1 MTALSMLFAQRTRPT
16 VADVA
21 LALSHREGERG
32 AAGRAL
38 SVTGDTGVVLSGVR
52 QDSRRV
58 LPGELFC
65 AREGRTARGSAFVA
79 DALSRGA
86 AAVLA
91 KRGSLTEPLAVPLIE
106 VEDPASAIGF
116 VAEVV
121 YGRPSQALPVV
132 GITGTNGKTTTSSV
146 LEQAL
151 RALSHRP
158 ARLGTL
164 GFSFGADQREGA
176 LTTPEADDISRLCAE
191 VRDAGGTELVMEVS
205 SIALAS
211 ARVDALRFAVAAF
224 TNLSQDH
231 LDFHASMAEY
241 AAAKARLFD
250 ALAPGVSVLNVDDAF
265 GAELAARARGQV
277 ITTGRAVS
285 ASVRPLAT
293 SLDASGI
300 RARVATPGRVVE
312 LESGLLGEH
321 NLENLL
327 TALGVLLALEIDAEA
342 AAKALSGAVGAPGR
356 LERCDTPDDDVR
368 VLVDYAHTDDA
379 LENVLRALRP
389 VTQGEL
395 VCVFGCGGDRD
406 PTKRPRMGAAV
417 ARGASRAIITSDNPR
432 SEDPQSIARAIVPG
446 FAGSPTPY
454 VLELDRRAAIQRAI
468 LGAAPGD
475 TVLVA
480 GKGHEPYQ
488 IVGAEKLPFDDREVS
503 RAALAQRRAGR
514 TS

>member
-1 MTALSMLFAQRTRPT
+1 MTALSMLFAQRSPPT
-16 VADVA
+16 VADV
-21 LALSHREGERG
+21 LFALSHWEGERG
-32 AAGRAL
+32 AEGRAVSATGAT
-38 SVTGDTGVVLSGVR
+38 SVALSGVR
-52 QDSRRV
+52 QDSRSVR
-58 LPGELFC
+58 PGELFC
-65 AREGRTARGSAFVA
+65 ARDGRAAKGSAFVA

-91 KRGSLTEPLAVPLIE
+91 KRGSIAQPLAVPLIE
-106 VEDPASAIGF
+106 VDDPASAIGF
-116 VAEVV
+116 VAELV
-121 YGRPSQALPVV
+121 YGRPSHGLPVV
-132 GITGTNGKTTTSSV
+132 GITGTNGKTTTSSLV
-146 LEQAL
+146 EQAL
-151 RALSHRP
+151 SALSHRP

-164 GFSFGADQREGA
+164 GFSFGDDQREGS
-176 LTTPEADDISRLCAE
+176 LTTPEADEISRLCAE

-241 AAAKARLFD
+241 GAAKARLFD

-265 GAELAARARGQV
+265 GAELAARARGRV
-277 ITTGRAVS
+277 ITTGRAAS
-285 ASVRPLAT
+285 AHVRPLST

-300 RARVATPGRVVE
+300 RARVATPQRTVE
-312 LESGLLGEH
+312 LESRLIGEH

-327 TALGVLLALEIDAEA
+327 TALGVLIALEIDAEA
-342 AAKALSGAVGAPGR
+342 AATALGSAVGAPGR
-356 LERCDTPDDDVR
+356 LERCDTPADDVR

-379 LENVLRALRP
+379 LENVLNALRP
-389 VTQGEL
+389 VTKGEL
-395 VCVFGCGGDRD
+395 ICVFGCGGDRD

-417 ARGASRAIITSDNPR
+417 ARGASRAIITNDNPR
-432 SEDPQSIARAIVPG
+432 SEDPASIARAIVPG
-446 FAGSPTPY
+446 FAGSSTPF
-454 VLELDRRAAIQRAI
+454 VVELDRRAAIRRAV

-488 IVGAEKLPFDDREVS
+488 IVGSEKLPFDDREVS
-503 RAALAQRRAGR
+503 REALAERRAGR
-514 TS
+514 AS